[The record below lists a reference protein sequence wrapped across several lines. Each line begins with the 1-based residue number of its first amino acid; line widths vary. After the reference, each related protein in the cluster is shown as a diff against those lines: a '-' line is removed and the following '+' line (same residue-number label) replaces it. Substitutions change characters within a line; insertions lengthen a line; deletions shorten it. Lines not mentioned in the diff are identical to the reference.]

1 MTERALREVYR
12 PAPAAGERPLSAG
25 SGQTGSPARARRL
38 RAEWICVPV
47 TLVLIFGG
55 WEWYVTA
62 RDVSPLILPPPS
74 KIVAA
79 LNSGIQSGVLVS
91 AFLFTL
97 KEIIFGYL
105 LSVIAA
111 VVLGTLISQFRLIE
125 ATIYP
130 YVVSLQTLPKIAIA
144 PLILVWVGLGIES
157 KIIIAALVSFFPMLV
172 NTIVGLKSAS
182 ADKLELMH
190 ALTASRTKTFFLV
203 KLPEALP
210 YIFAGLQIGIVLAVL
225 GAIVGEFVGS
235 KDGLGYL
242 IIQMNF
248 NLDVAGMFA
257 VLVILGI
264 MGVLLNFLISAL
276 RRRVIFWQRTDVNSI

>member
-1 MTERALREVYR
+1 MSDVHPRDVDSAR
-12 PAPAAGERPLSAG
+12 PATQDRHPAAGTGGAG
-25 SGQTGSPARARRL
+25 LPGALRARL
-38 RAEWICVPV
+38 EWICMPV

-62 RDVSPLILPPPS
+62 QEVSPLILPPPS
-74 KIVAA
+74 KIAAA
-79 LNSGIQSGVLVS
+79 LYDGIASGILVD

-97 KEIIFGYL
+97 KEIVFGYL
-105 LSVIAA
+105 LSVLAA
-111 VVLGTLISQFRLIE
+111 LVLGTLVSQFRIVE
-125 ATIYP
+125 ATFYP

-203 KLPEALP
+203 KVPEALP

-235 KDGLGYL
+235 KAGLGYL

-257 VLVILGI
+257 VLVILGL
-264 MGVLLNFLISAL
+264 MGVLLNFLIGAL
-276 RRRVIFWQRTDVNSI
+276 RRRVIFWQRTDVHTI

>member
-1 MTERALREVYR
+1 MTEHPLREVYR
-12 PAPAAGERPLSAG
+12 PPPAADGRRLAPGARR
-25 SGQTGSPARARRL
+25 TGGRALARRL
-38 RAEWICVPV
+38 RAEWLCVPV

-79 LNSGIQSGVLVS
+79 LYSGIQSGVLVS

-97 KEIIFGYL
+97 KEIVFGYL
-105 LSVIAA
+105 LSMIAA

-276 RRRVIFWQRTDVNSI
+276 RRRVIFWQRTDVQGI